1 MLPEE
6 TGPRLRLRVEAFWT
20 RTHVAEPDVGED
32 AAAVSI
38 VLPSR
43 R

>member
-6 TGPRLRLRVEAFWT
+6 TGPRLRLRVEAYRT
-20 RTHVAEPDVGED
+20 RTHVAEPDDGED

-38 VLPSR
+38 ILPGR